1 MEGDTAMAEGP
12 EKGGAAPPAATAEE
26 ISAILGPIDE
36 TLLIEVRR
44 TGASAAEVLEAF
56 ARLEEDDAVGPVA
69 RRAPAAKVVEV
80 MAVLEAAE
88 MGPDRD

>member
-1 MEGDTAMAEGP
+1 MSDRAEPSG
-12 EKGGAAPPAATAEE
+12 EVASAAE

-36 TLLIEVRR
+36 TLLVEIKR

-69 RRAPAAKVVEV
+69 RRPAAPVVAEV
-80 MAVLEAAE
+80 MTILDAAKL
-88 MGPDRD
+88 GRDRD

>member
-1 MEGDTAMAEGP
+1 MSDRRQD
-12 EKGGAAPPAATAEE
+12 GAAAPSAATAAE
-26 ISAILGPIDE
+26 ITAILGPIDE
-36 TLLIEVRR
+36 TLLVDIQR

-69 RRAPAAKVVEV
+69 RRAPTPAVVEV
-80 MAVLEAAE
+80 MAVLQAAE